1 LTQWSPSGI
10 KVELKRRA
18 SGLEDPRGQ
27 GKRRSGVAELLG
39 EHHYQMDPKGRISL
53 PAKFREAFKAGV
65 HLTLGQE
72 GCLYAFPPDRW
83 NQERGRVEERA
94 LADRDSRAYTRI
106 FFGNAEHV
114 DLDAQGRLVVP
125 RRLRDKVRLGR
136 DVAVVG
142 VADRLEIWPEEEWAR
157 YAESLESSYQSG
169 SLQAGREKGEGG

>member
-1 LTQWSPSGI
+1 
-10 KVELKRRA
+10 
-18 SGLEDPRGQ
+18 
-27 GKRRSGVAELLG
+27 VAELLG

-53 PAKFREAFKAGV
+53 PGKFREAFEAGV

-72 GCLYAFPPDRW
+72 GCLYAFPRDQW
-83 NQERGRVEERA
+83 DKERQRVEERA
-94 LADRDSRAYTRI
+94 LADQDSRAYTRM

-125 RRLRDKVRLGR
+125 RRLREKVRLAR

-157 YAESLESSYQSG
+157 YAEALESSYQSG
-169 SLQAGREKGEGG
+169 TLQPHSN

>member
-1 LTQWSPSGI
+1 M
-10 KVELKRRA
+10 
-18 SGLEDPRGQ
+18 
-27 GKRRSGVAELLG
+27 AELLG

-72 GCLYAFPPDRW
+72 GCLYAFPPEQWAR
-83 NQERGRVEERA
+83 ERSRIEERS
-94 LADRDSRAYTRI
+94 LADRQSRGYTRV

-157 YAESLESSYQSG
+157 YAEAQESSYQSG
-169 SLQAGREKGEGG
+169 SLGPDRGERSAP

>member
-1 LTQWSPSGI
+1 
-10 KVELKRRA
+10 
-18 SGLEDPRGQ
+18 
-27 GKRRSGVAELLG
+27 VAELLG

-72 GCLYAFPPDRW
+72 GCLYAFPPDQWDR
-83 NQERGRVEERA
+83 ERRRIADRA
-94 LADRDSRAYTRI
+94 LGDRDSRGYTRV

-125 RRLRDKVRLGR
+125 RRLREKVRLER

-142 VADRLEIWPEEEWAR
+142 VADRLEIWPEDEWAR
-157 YAESLESSYQSG
+157 YAEAQETSYQ
-169 SLQAGREKGEGG
+169 AGVLRPARAERSER

>member
-1 LTQWSPSGI
+1 
-10 KVELKRRA
+10 
-18 SGLEDPRGQ
+18 
-27 GKRRSGVAELLG
+27 VAELLG

-53 PAKFREAFKAGV
+53 PAKFREAFEAGV

-72 GCLYAFPPDRW
+72 GCLYAFPTEQWAR
-83 NQERGRVEERA
+83 ERARIEERS
-94 LADRDSRAYTRI
+94 LADGQSRGYTRV

-136 DVAVVG
+136 DVAVIG

-157 YAESLESSYQSG
+157 YAEAQESSYQSG
-169 SLQAGREKGEGG
+169 SLGPDRGERSAP